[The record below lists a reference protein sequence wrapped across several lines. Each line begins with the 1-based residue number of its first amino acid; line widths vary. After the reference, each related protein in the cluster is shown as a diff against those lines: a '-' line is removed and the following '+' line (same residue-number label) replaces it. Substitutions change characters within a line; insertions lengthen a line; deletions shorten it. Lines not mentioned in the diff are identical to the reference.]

1 VKARSQAG
9 RYNLRFGAIAVLA
22 AALTASAAAVAS
34 PADASSASLASPCV
48 HQASRHAAPA
58 DRLPD
63 TSPVSKQRMRTVER
77 LVAAAPT
84 AAGRE
89 AGTSSSARAADL
101 PTFRVK
107 VQVHVIHG
115 RHRREHKV
123 KRRDARRLFHILQDG
138 YNGAQWPGVSEP
150 MGVSFRLKR
159 ITVSRNDRWYHA
171 APMSRGDKQMRNRL
185 HRGTASTLNIYVKKL
200 PSSGGSIL
208 LGHSRFPWQYR
219 HLNMFDGVEVNVDA
233 MPGGRA
239 RGYNLGDTVI
249 HESGHWFGL
258 LHPFEGDACNPTND
272 QVADTPAESRP
283 ASSCEDA
290 SNVCDP
296 TQLLPAPGGPGYYNP
311 ALNFMDYSPDPCMRM
326 FTRGQHERF
335 VPIYQRYRAG
345 R

>member
-1 VKARSQAG
+1 MKARSQAK
-9 RYNLRFGAIAVLA
+9 RFNFRFGAIGLLA

-34 PADASSASLASPCV
+34 PADASLAGAATPCV
-48 HQASRHAAPA
+48 HQAADRAAA
-58 DRLPD
+58 VRRLPD
-63 TSPVSKQRMRTVER
+63 TSPVTEERMRTVER
-77 LVAAAPT
+77 QVADAQP

-89 AGTSSSARAADL
+89 AATSPTARSTDL

-107 VQVHVIHG
+107 VQIHVIRG
-115 RHRREHKV
+115 RHRHEHKV
-123 KRRDARRLFHILQDG
+123 KRRDARRLFHTLQDG

-150 MGVSFRLKR
+150 MGVTFRLKR

-171 APMSRGDKQMRNRL
+171 APMTRVDKQMRNRL
-185 HRGTASTLNIYVKKL
+185 HRGTASTLNIYLKRM
-200 PSSGGSIL
+200 PSPGGSIL

-219 HLNMFDGVEVNVDA
+219 HHKKFDGVEVNVDA
-233 MPGGRA
+233 LPGGRA

-249 HESGHWFGL
+249 HETGHWFGL
-258 LHPFEGDACNPTND
+258 LHPFEGGPCSPTND
-272 QVADTPAESRP
+272 QVADTPAESKS
-283 ASSCEDA
+283 AGACEDT

-296 TQLLPAPGGPGYYNP
+296 TQLLPAPAGPGYYNP
-311 ALNFMDYSPDPCMRM
+311 ALNFMDYAPDACMRM

>member
-1 VKARSQAG
+1 MKARSQAL
-9 RYNLRFGAIAVLA
+9 RFNFRFGAIGLLA
-22 AALTASAAAVAS
+22 TALTASVATVAVAS
-34 PADASSASLASPCV
+34 PADASLAGVASPCV
-48 HQASRHAAPA
+48 HEAADHGPGA
-58 DRLPD
+58 RRLPD
-63 TSPVSKQRMRTVER
+63 TSPVTEKRMRTVER
-77 LVAAAPT
+77 QVAT
-84 AAGRE
+84 E
-89 AGTSSSARAADL
+89 TSSAARTADL

-107 VQVHVIHG
+107 VQIHVIHG

-171 APMSRGDKQMRNRL
+171 APMTRGDKQMRSRL
-185 HRGTASTLNIYVKKL
+185 HRGGASTLNIYVKKL

-219 HLNMFDGVEVNVDA
+219 HHKKFDGVEVNVDA
-233 MPGGRA
+233 LPGGRA

-283 ASSCEDA
+283 ASSCEDT
-290 SNVCDP
+290 SNICDP
-296 TQLLPAPGGPGYYNP
+296 TQLLPAPSGPGYYNP

-326 FTRGQHERF
+326 FTRGQHEHF